1 MPMHGWYNHQHRR
14 GRVNLPLS
22 IVGRFKCT
30 LFQKSRRSRILL
42 HVLGRFAR
50 AGEKEMFHHRIHL
63 RLTHT
68 IAYTSTM
75 LASSTTKSSRNRWSV
90 AKEANHDQHRGRGS
104 LHAAKTEQQHLITR
118 RKNGATAQSREGHE
132 WKRDRGLCGAV
143 LCGPHTNLVL
153 GRSASRL
160 DRCRHAQEHLRIC
173 C

>member
-1 MPMHGWYNHQHRR
+1 MHTKGVERTLKICVLLPGYEGQKLTSRDPIFECRCSRNLRGVLCVRMHGWYNHQHRR

-90 AKEANHDQHRGRGS
+90 VKEHAIHDEQRGRGS
-104 LHAAKTEQQHLITR
+104 L
-118 RKNGATAQSREGHE
+118 
-132 WKRDRGLCGAV
+132 
-143 LCGPHTNLVL
+143 
-153 GRSASRL
+153 
-160 DRCRHAQEHLRIC
+160 
-173 C
+173 